1 MNRATALLALQDVEY
16 SLREALSTYKRVQAD
31 RVGSP
36 EVRRA
41 RNAYEEANDAERH
54 ARAEQADLQL
64 QWQSLIQKLD
74 HEEKRLYDGSIRD
87 ARELTNLELEV
98 NMLKR
103 QRGTMETK
111 ALELIESVEA
121 LAQSTEESR
130 TEYES
135 LDANDKENQQR
146 LADEE
151 QKLKR
156 QISHTRQKRD
166 KLLKEIEPG
175 ILEQFRYVQR
185 LKNDTR
191 AVSRLVEGVCTACHV
206 EVSAAKRDIV
216 ERTETNTLATC
227 GNCGRILVQ

>member
-1 MNRATALLALQDVEY
+1 MNRATALLALQEIE
-16 SLREALSTYKRVQAD
+16 SELRESLSAYKRIQAD

-41 RNAYEEANDAERH
+41 RTSFEEAEVAEKH
-54 ARAEQADLQL
+54 ARTQQTDIQL

-98 NMLKR
+98 EMLKR

-111 ALELIESVEA
+111 ALELIESVETLSQTA
-121 LAQSTEESR
+121 EESR
-130 TEYES
+130 QQYES
-135 LDANDKENQQR
+135 LDANDKENQKR
-146 LADEE
+146 LGDEE
-151 QKLKR
+151 HKLKR
-156 QISHTRQKRD
+156 HISQTRQKRD
-166 KLLKEIEPG
+166 KLLQEIEPG

-191 AVSRLVEGVCTACHV
+191 AVSRLVDGICTACHV

-216 ERTETNTLATC
+216 ERTETDTLATC